1 VNSGR
6 LNSSI
11 GIIVFLLFVT
21 GFMESCKTRK
31 KAKQKKEETVVAVS
45 DTTNDRCRLDYKSS
59 KTLIKHIHES
69 EFDYDW
75 VYAKANVE
83 SLIDGKEE
91 SFDIKVRAR
100 KDSAILISIQYILG
114 VEVAKVLVT
123 RDSVK
128 MVVYPRKQYFK
139 GDFNYINDLLHADL
153 DFDLLQAV
161 LFGNSAEFYDDDETK
176 LKPVTDRQNCRYLLS
191 TERKYKLKRIN
202 QGQTELKK
210 SLQTMTLDPE
220 TFKIFKNEFIDVET
234 NRMFSAN
241 YEKYP
246 AQGDSVYAPRHVNI
260 DIVAEKKV
268 NLKIDYVR
276 IEKNQPQKLSINIP
290 LKYEPIPF
298 KKKEQ

>member
-1 VNSGR
+1 MAKYKTYSIFFVIILLLG
-6 LNSSI
+6 SSLS
-11 GIIVFLLFVT
+11 FQ
-21 GFMESCKTRK
+21 SCKSRK
-31 KAKQKKEETVVAVS
+31 KARKKKEEVVATPT
-45 DTTNDRCRLDYKSS
+45 DTTTERCRLDFKSS
-59 KTLIKHIHES
+59 KTLIKYIHEN
-69 EFDYDW
+69 EFNYDW

-91 SFDIKVRAR
+91 SFDIRVRAR
-100 KDSAILISIQYILG
+100 KDSAMLISIQYLLG
-114 VEVAKVLVT
+114 VEVAKVLIT

-128 MVVYPRKQYFK
+128 MVVYPKRQYFK
-139 GDFNYINDLLHADL
+139 GDYNYINELLHANL

-161 LFGNSAEFYDDDETK
+161 MFGNSAEFYDDDEAK

-191 TERKYKLKRIN
+191 TERKFKLRRIES
-202 QGQTELKK
+202 GQREPKK

-234 NRMFSAN
+234 NRMFTAV

-246 AQGDSVYAPRHVNI
+246 ASTDSVYAPRRVNI

-276 IEKNQPQKLSINIP
+276 IDKNQPQKLNLNIP
-290 LKYEPIPF
+290 PKYEPIPIRN
-298 KKKEQ
+298 QN

>member
-1 VNSGR
+1 MINSK
-6 LNSSI
+6 LNST
-11 GIIVFLLFVT
+11 VFLVVLLMLT
-21 GFMESCKTRK
+21 GGLLESCKSKRKARK
-31 KAKQKKEETVVAVS
+31 KHIEPVVAIV
-45 DTTNDRCRLDYKSS
+45 DTTNERCRLDYKSS

-114 VEVAKVLVT
+114 VEVAKLLVT

-139 GDFNYINDLLHADL
+139 GDYNYINDLLHADL

-161 LFGNSAEFYDDDETK
+161 LFGNSAEFYDDDDTK
-176 LKPVTDRQNCRYLLS
+176 LKPVTDRQNCRYILS

-202 QGQTELKK
+202 QGQIEPKK
-210 SLQTMTLDPE
+210 SLQSMTLDPV

-234 NRMFSAN
+234 NRIFIAN

-246 AQGDSVYAPRHVNI
+246 AANDSVYAPRHVNI
-260 DIVAEKKV
+260 DILAEKKV

-276 IEKNQPQKLSINIP
+276 IEKNQPQKLSLNIP
-290 LKYEPIPF
+290 PKYEPIPI
-298 KKKEQ
+298 KKSE

>member
-1 VNSGR
+1 MKNKRFHNS
-6 LNSSI
+6 LVI
-11 GIIVFLLFVT
+11 ALLFLVLIFVFE
-21 GFMESCKTRK
+21 GCKSKRK
-31 KAKQKKEETVVAVS
+31 ARKEKEQQAVVVV
-45 DTTNDRCRLDYKSS
+45 DTTNDRCRLNFKSS

-69 EFDYDW
+69 EFNFDW

-91 SFDIKVRAR
+91 SFDIKIRMR

-128 MVVYPRKQYFK
+128 MVVYPRKQYFR
-139 GDFNYINDLLHADL
+139 GDYNYINELLNADL

-161 LFGNSAEFYDDDETK
+161 LFGNSAEFYDDDDAK
-176 LKPVTDRQNCRYLLS
+176 LKPVTDRHNCRYLLS

-202 QGQTELKK
+202 QGQKEPKK

-220 TFKIFKNEFIDVET
+220 TFKILKNEFIDVET
-234 NRMFSAN
+234 NRIFIAN

-246 AQGDSVYAPRHVNI
+246 AATDSVYAPRHVNI

-276 IEKNQPQKLSINIP
+276 IEKNEPQKLNLNIP
-290 LKYEPIPF
+290 AKYESIPI
-298 KKKEQ
+298 KKRE